1 MWDSF
6 WDFIWYTLVIFAFV
20 AYLMIL
26 FWILTDLFR
35 DHKLSGWW
43 KAVWIVFL
51 VIVPWLT
58 ALVYLI
64 ARGGG
69 MTQRNL
75 EAQQQAKAQADEY
88 IKSVAG
94 GGGGKSAAE
103 QIADAKALLDSGTIT
118 DSEYEQLKAKAL
130 A

>member
-26 FWILTDLFR
+26 FTILTDLFR
-35 DHKLSGWW
+35 DRELSGWW
-43 KAVWIVFL
+43 KAVWVVALVF
-51 VIVPWLT
+51 VPFLS

-64 ARGGG
+64 ARGSG
-69 MTQRNL
+69 MHTRALDAQRQL
-75 EAQQQAKAQADEY
+75 QQQTDDY
-88 IKSVAG
+88 IRSVGPKS
-94 GGGGKSAAE
+94 STE
-103 QIADAKALLDSGTIT
+103 QIADAKALLDSGAI
-118 DSEYEQLKAKAL
+118 DDNEFSALKAKAL

>member
-20 AYLMIL
+20 AYLMLLFYIL
-26 FWILTDLFR
+26 SDLFR
-35 DHKLSGWW
+35 DRELSGWW
-43 KAVWIVFL
+43 KAVWIFFL
-51 VIVPWLT
+51 IVLPWLT

-69 MTQRNL
+69 MTRRTIRAQH
-75 EAQQQAKAQADEY
+75 EAKQATDAY
-88 IKSVAG
+88 IQSVAG
-94 GGGGKSAAE
+94 KSPAE

-118 DSEYEQLKAKAL
+118 EQEYNALKAKAL
-130 A
+130 G